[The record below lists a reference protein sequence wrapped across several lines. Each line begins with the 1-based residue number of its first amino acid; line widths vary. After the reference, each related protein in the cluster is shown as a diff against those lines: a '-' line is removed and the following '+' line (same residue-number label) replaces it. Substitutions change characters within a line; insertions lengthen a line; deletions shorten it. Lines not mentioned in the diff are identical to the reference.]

1 VSSNSRT
8 PPPRPASGG
17 HAPDVTRNASD
28 VSPPGDVTTAA
39 PRSRVQP
46 LQAAAVL
53 AAAVLLARF
62 IGLLQRVVLNGL
74 LPAEANDAY
83 TAAFRLPDIVNY
95 LVAGGAMS
103 VTFIPIFTQL
113 KRGGHRGESGAD
125 DAWHFFSTVTTLMS
139 TALLILIV
147 LGMVWSHSLVS
158 WLLPGFTEPEKA
170 ETLSLTVSMTRI
182 LLPAQFFFYL
192 GGMIV
197 GVLNAHKR
205 FGASGLTGAI
215 YNGVA
220 ILVGLL
226 LWYLTGQQYPQAFA
240 WGILIGAFCGN
251 FLLPLLAARSGPR
264 DERLRFKPRFNWRQ
278 PAVKR
283 FFVNAL
289 PVMLGVSLPV
299 VDQWVIAYFG
309 SWLHPGSL
317 RNLDTGNR
325 FMLAPLGVLAQAASV
340 AAFPYLASNT
350 ASEEWTRFSSFLRS
364 GLRRLLFLALP
375 LSTLLILLAQ
385 PIMSFFAFGE
395 FQADRQAVHETSVA
409 FAFYCVGLF
418 AWAGQQ
424 FVARGF
430 YAMQD
435 TRTPTIIGSVLT
447 IFFFIPI
454 CVLAIYSSQPVLGLA
469 LATSVGAA
477 AHFCGIW
484 VALDIRMRQRRYNA
498 PLRSERVLS
507 SLLRTATACL
517 VMGLVGMLANVF
529 AQSFLSDNRIN
540 HFLHIVL
547 VTVVATIAF
556 AFAASAFHVPEWDW
570 LRDKV
575 LRRRKTTA

>member
-1 VSSNSRT
+1 MN
-8 PPPRPASGG
+8 
-17 HAPDVTRNASD
+17 
-28 VSPPGDVTTAA
+28 
-39 PRSRVQP
+39 P
-46 LQAAAVL
+46 LQAAAIL

-62 IGLLQRVVLNGL
+62 IGLLQRVVLNGV
-74 LPAEANDAY
+74 LPTEANDAY
-83 TAAFRLPDIVNY
+83 TAAFRLPDIINY

-113 KRGGHRGESGAD
+113 KHGRQRDASNE
-125 DAWHFFSTVTTLMS
+125 DAWRFFSTVATLMS
-139 TALLILIV
+139 TALLIFIV
-147 LGMVWSHSLVS
+147 LGMVWSHELVS
-158 WLLPGFTEPEKA
+158 RLLPGFTQPEKA
-170 ETLSLTVSMTRI
+170 QTLSLTVTMTQI
-182 LLPAQFFFYL
+182 LLPAQFFFYV

-205 FGASGLTGAI
+205 FGASGLTGAV

-220 ILVGLL
+220 IFVGLV
-226 LWYLTGQQYPQAFA
+226 LWYATGQQYPQTFA

-264 DERLRFKPRFNWRQ
+264 DERIRFTPSFNWRQ
-278 PAVKR
+278 SGVQR
-283 FFVNAL
+283 FFINAL
-289 PVMLGVSLPV
+289 PIMLGVSLPV

-309 SWLHPGSL
+309 SWLHEGSL

-325 FMLAPLGVLAQAASV
+325 FMLAPLGILAQAASV
-340 AAFPYLASNT
+340 AAFPYLASNI
-350 ASEEWTRFSSFLRS
+350 AAEEWSRFSNFVRS

-385 PIMSFFAFGE
+385 PIMQFFAFGE
-395 FQADRQAVHETSVA
+395 FEADPQAVHETAVA

-430 YAMQD
+430 YALQD

-454 CVLAIYSSQPVLGLA
+454 CVLAIRSSQPVLGLA

-477 AHFCGIW
+477 AHFCGVW
-484 VALDIRMRQRRYNA
+484 VALDIRMQQRRYNA
-498 PLRSERVLS
+498 PLHSERVLS

-517 VMGLVGMLANVF
+517 VMGLAGMLGNGF
-529 AQSFLSDNRIN
+529 AQRFLGDDRIN
-540 HFLHIVL
+540 HFLHIVVVSIVATL
-547 VTVVATIAF
+547 AFVVAAQF
-556 AFAASAFHVPEWDW
+556 CRVPEWEW
-570 LRDKV
+570 LRDKL
-575 LRRRKTTA
+575 LRRRKPAVRTQR